1 MAFCENCGRE
11 LSDQAVA
18 CPNCGHPRT
27 PAGAVTTVGQAVGYA
42 EWWQR
47 VVAFLVDWVIIVIPS
62 LIIMAIAS
70 IGFIGKSTITT
81 DQFGNPQINTSAF
94 TRFFISFLIITGLG
108 FAYRTILEGGPRG
121 QTVGKM
127 AMKIAVKDAETG
139 GSIGYG
145 RAFARWLI
153 ASILWGAFTLP
164 GVIDVLFPLWDPKR
178 QTLHDKV
185 VRSVV
190 LQVT

>member
-11 LSDQAVA
+11 LSDQAIS

-27 PAGAVTTVGQAVGYA
+27 PAGATLAQAVGYA

-47 VVAFLVDWVIIVIPS
+47 AVALFLDGVIVGIPS
-62 LIIMAIAS
+62 VIIMAIANVGTFS
-70 IGFIGKSTITT
+70 GSAITR
-81 DQFGNPQINTSAF
+81 DQFGDPQLNSSAI
-94 TRFFISFLIITGLG
+94 TRLLVSLLIVSVIGIL
-108 FAYRTILEGGPRG
+108 YRTFLEGGSRG

-127 AMKIAVKDAETG
+127 VMKIAVKDAETG
-139 GSIGYG
+139 GPIGYG

-153 ASILWGAFTLP
+153 ASILWIAFYLP
-164 GVIDVLFPLWDPKR
+164 GIIDLLFPLWDQKR
-178 QTLHDKV
+178 QTLHDKA

>member
-11 LSDQAVA
+11 LSDQAIS

-27 PAGAVTTVGQAVGYA
+27 PAGATAVAQAVGYA

-47 VVAFLVDWVIIVIPS
+47 AVALILDGVIVGIPS
-62 LIIMAIAS
+62 FIIMAIANVGTFS
-70 IGFIGKSTITT
+70 NSTITR
-81 DQFGNPQINTSAF
+81 DEFGNPQLNSSAI
-94 TRFFISFLIITGLG
+94 TRLLISLLIVSALG
-108 FAYRTILEGGPRG
+108 ILYRTLLEGGPRG
-121 QTVGKM
+121 QTLGKM
-127 AMKIAVKDAETG
+127 VMKIAVKDAETG
-139 GSIGYG
+139 GPIGYG

-153 ASILWGAFTLP
+153 ASILWIAFYLP
-164 GVIDVLFPLWDPKR
+164 GILDLLFPLWDAKR

-190 LQVT
+190 LQVA